1 MQTLISFI
9 PKSGKK
15 IPETRQKSRFFLKKS
30 WNHKPGTVQ
39 KLEPNNTKNLFPL
52 SNGKVPVYAAS

>member
-9 PKSGKK
+9 PKRREK
-15 IPETRQKSRFFLKKS
+15 IPETRSPGFSKES

-52 SNGKVPVYAAS
+52 FNGKVPVHAAS